1 MHRPNGLVTAGDR
14 INQSAKKARTSKQKW
29 TLGKKIGEKK
39 TRKNLKLWN
48 DINSSKNR
56 DTRTLFSALMITT
69 LTSALALTMIVVE
82 YSLFS

>member
-1 MHRPNGLVTAGDR
+1 MSSEPFSPLLSAGF
-14 INQSAKKARTSKQKW
+14 QTFFMWLFS
-29 TLGKKIGEKK
+29 IGALLSIIWFL
-39 TRKNLKLWN
+39 TY
-48 DINSSKNR
+48 INSSKNR